1 VATDTTAAVKSY
13 NAHWGK
19 SLVIISAI
27 VTIICVGV
35 TADLLHKGY
44 RGWKLTIPVAAIG
57 FAALFTIRGYTI
69 TPDAILVRRLFW
81 NTRLPL
87 AGLQSV
93 ESRPNVMRGSIRTFG
108 IGGAFSI
115 SGFYWSKALGT
126 YRAFVT
132 DPKQTVILT
141 FPNRK
146 VVVSPARPEDFV
158 RELTQTKEI
167 TPSRL

>member
-1 VATDTTAAVKSY
+1 MGMTTYAAP
-13 NAHWGK
+13 WGK
-19 SLVIISAI
+19 SLLIISAI

-35 TADLLHKGY
+35 TADLLRKGQ
-44 RGWKLTIPVAAIG
+44 RGWEVAIPVAVIG

-69 TPDAILVRRLFW
+69 TPDAILVHRLFW

-87 AGLQSV
+87 TGLQSV
-93 ESRPNVMRGSIRTFG
+93 ESRPNAMRGSIRTFG

-115 SGFYWSKALGT
+115 SGFYRNSALGT

-132 DPKQTVILT
+132 DPRQTVILT

-146 VVVSPARPEDFV
+146 VVVSPAPPEDFV
-158 RELTQTKEI
+158 RELMRD
-167 TPSRL
+167 TPRT